1 MNVSEKDRQWFN
13 EAFAKASQLESRLI
27 PDILDGKVGPC
38 GKALFPVSIP
48 QKQWNT
54 VRKRMGCPDETLL
67 ETAFG
72 LTLSVWT
79 GDTKACFSA
88 VRENIPEHPVFVEWA
103 AGQPLSS
110 LTEAVEISK
119 IQSLIKINIINIAD
133 VLKILVEQLRA
144 AVHTYSDIAE

>member
-103 AGQPLSS
+103 TGQPLSS
-110 LTEAVEISK
+110 LTEAVET
-119 IQSLIKINIINIAD
+119 QAEWG
-133 VLKILVEQLRA
+133 VRPGTGTGPVRPPGRA
-144 AVHTYSDIAE
+144 RLPGNG